1 MKLLNQAQE
10 EQLKEIVAQLKQV
23 RQEKSIRIEDVAAHT
38 RIRPVFIQALEEE
51 RFEELPEAVYVK
63 GFIRHYGDAVGLDG
77 SALSQTFATAFSAP
91 EPENNHDYHEN
102 HENKKKKSNFRIP
115 PLVIP
120 YALLLAVA
128 SFGLFYVLVPRQTAE
143 SVNQD
148 QYSASDTKQKTSLR
162 QTSKLSSSKQNSA
175 SPPKSKTLL
184 PVAST
189 PTPTASPTTNANSNV
204 EVTLDLQDKSWLRV
218 KVDGKTAFEG
228 IMNKGDHKTW
238 TAQKELSVRSGN
250 AGAVLI
256 STNNQPPQPL
266 GPVESV
272 KSVTFTPGKAISQ

>member
-91 EPENNHDYHEN
+91 EPENNHEN
-102 HENKKKKSNFRIP
+102 HEKSNKKSNFRIP
-115 PLVIP
+115 PLVLP
-120 YALLLAVA
+120 YAILLAVA
-128 SFGLFYVLVPRQTAE
+128 SLGLFYMLVPRHTAE
-143 SVNQD
+143 SVNQA
-148 QYSASDTKQKTSLR
+148 QYSASDTKQKTSPR
-162 QTSKLSSSKQNSA
+162 QSSKQSSSKQNSA
-175 SPPKSKTLL
+175 SAPKPKTVL
-184 PVAST
+184 PAVAST

-204 EVTLDLQDKSWLRV
+204 EVTLALQDKSWLRV

-228 IMNKGDHKTW
+228 VMNKGDRKTW
-238 TAQKELSVRSGN
+238 TAQKELTIRSGN
-250 AGAVLI
+250 AGAVLV

-266 GPVESV
+266 GPVDSV
-272 KSVTFTPGKAISQ
+272 KNITFTPGKVTSQ

>member
-1 MKLLNQAQE
+1 VKLLNQAQE

-23 RQEKSIRIEDVAAHT
+23 RQEKSMRIEEVAAHT
-38 RIRPVFIQALEEE
+38 RIRPVLLQALEEE

-77 SALSQTFATAFSAP
+77 SALSQTFATAFSSP
-91 EPENNHDYHEN
+91 EPENHYEN
-102 HENKKKKSNFRIP
+102 HENNEKINKKSNFRIP

-120 YALLLAVA
+120 YGILLAVA
-128 SFGLFYVLVPRQTAE
+128 SLGLFYVLTPRPKTE
-143 SVNQD
+143 SVGVA
-148 QYSASDTKQKTSLR
+148 QYSASDTKHKTSS
-162 QTSKLSSSKQNSA
+162 QQSSKLSSSKQNSA
-175 SPPKSKTLL
+175 SAPKSKTIL

-204 EVTLDLQDKSWLRV
+204 EVTLALQDKSWLRV

-228 IMNKGDHKTW
+228 VLNKGDRKTW
-238 TAQKELSVRSGN
+238 TAQKELAIRSGN
-250 AGAVLI
+250 AGAVLF

-266 GPVESV
+266 GPVDSV
-272 KSVTFTPGKAISQ
+272 KNVIITPGKISSQ

>member
-10 EQLKEIVAQLKQV
+10 EQLKEIVAQLKKV

-77 SALSQTFATAFSAP
+77 AALSQTFATAFSAP
-91 EPENNHDYHEN
+91 EPENNHEN
-102 HENKKKKSNFRIP
+102 NENINKKSNFRIP

-120 YALLLAVA
+120 YAILLAVA
-128 SFGLFYVLVPRQTAE
+128 SFGLFYMLIPRPTAE
-143 SVNQD
+143 SVGQA
-148 QYSASDTKQKTSLR
+148 QYSASDTKQKISPR
-162 QTSKLSSSKQNSA
+162 QTSKLSSTKQNSVN
-175 SPPKSKTLL
+175 PKSKTVL

-204 EVTLDLQDKSWLRV
+204 EVTLAFQDKSWLRV

-228 IMNKGDHKTW
+228 VLNKGDRKTW
-238 TAQKELSVRSGN
+238 TAQKELSIRSGN
-250 AGAVLI
+250 AGAVLF

-266 GPVESV
+266 GPVDSV
-272 KSVTFTPGKAISQ
+272 KNITFTPGKVTSQ